1 MIKSSYFDNHSEQSR
16 VQAYLFSIVSFGYD
30 ILIIF
35 SCGHATLQEALS
47 VGPLVRLLEVVI
59 ELKSVETSVLDTFC
73 VCLSVGGGL
82 GCGWGLDAPAH
93 PSATI
98 L

>member
-1 MIKSSYFDNHSEQSR
+1 MEFAEQQTEGICFFKAQGERTRTQPLRDFKINPMIVVSARSKKVTVSSVKVF
-16 VQAYLFSIVSFGYD
+16 
-30 ILIIF
+30 
-35 SCGHATLQEALS
+35 
-47 VGPLVRLLEVVI
+47 
-59 ELKSVETSVLDTFC
+59 DTFC

>member
-1 MIKSSYFDNHSEQSR
+1 MKFASLALPNR
-16 VQAYLFSIVSFGYD
+16 PVLFLVSDTQLYKR
-30 ILIIF
+30 L
-35 SCGHATLQEALS
+35 CPS
-47 VGPLVRLLEVVI
+47 VGPLVRLSEAVI
-59 ELKSVETSVLDTFC
+59 ELKSGETSVLETFC
-73 VCLSVGGGL
+73 LYLSVGGGL